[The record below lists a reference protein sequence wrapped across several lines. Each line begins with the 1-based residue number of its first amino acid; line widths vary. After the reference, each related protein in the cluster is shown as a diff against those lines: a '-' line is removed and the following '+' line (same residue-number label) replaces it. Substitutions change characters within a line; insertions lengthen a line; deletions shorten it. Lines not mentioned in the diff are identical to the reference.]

1 MQTDEQLMLQV
12 KGGKVEMLAILFEK
26 YNIKLYNF
34 FLRLTGDKG
43 SSEDMAQD
51 VFFRI
56 LKYRSSYRGEHK
68 FTTWMYSIARN
79 VNIDRSKKNE
89 DYPLDQKWT
98 QEPANIRAPEEQK
111 TIEQDHLLLDRA
123 LARLPLKKREVLVLS
138 RYQGMKYKEIARLLD
153 TSLEN
158 VKVLAHRAIKE
169 LQDSYL
175 GLKGGTL

>member
-12 KGGKVEMLAILFEK
+12 KQGKIEMLAILFEK
-26 YNIKLYNF
+26 YNIKLYTF

-43 SSEDMAQD
+43 SSEDMTQD

-79 VNIDRSKKNE
+79 VNIDRSKKRE
-89 DYPLDQKWT
+89 DYPLEEKWT
-98 QEPANIRAPEEQK
+98 QEPASIPAPEEQMA
-111 TIEQDHLLLDRA
+111 IEQDHLLLDRA
-123 LARLPLKKREVLVLS
+123 LACLPLRKREVLVLS

-175 GLKGGTL
+175 GLKGETL